1 MVLIHQL
8 LLGVGNLSLFEKI
21 LVLEQSL
28 LQIIVYLLSLLV
40 KISVFLLKFEA
51 PTVRMF
57 MTLLA

>member
-8 LLGVGNLSLFEKI
+8 LLGVSNLSLFEEI

-40 KISVFLLKFEA
+40 KLSVNPFKFKA
-51 PTVRMF
+51 LPVRMF